1 VEAVSTYMEF
11 TSVYMEFTS
20 VYMEPS
26 SVLTPR
32 FIGPRKDICHHD
44 ILY

>member
-1 VEAVSTYMEF
+1 
-11 TSVYMEFTS
+11 MEFTS

-32 FIGPRKDICHHD
+32 FIGPRKDICHD